1 LWWVSDILRGMS
13 LDGLVAQVGQV
24 LGDARS
30 LWCVVKGG
38 LERRPGRP
46 GLRWGSYGG
55 VDTVWW
61 QWMA

>member
-1 LWWVSDILRGMS
+1 MS

-30 LWCVVKGG
+30 LWCVVNGG
-38 LERRPGRP
+38 LERRSGRP